1 MSPALTLAKGFWN
14 ITAAFALVSALAGVI
29 NKNIYNNLFP
39 IEFLPGAFPQDV
51 ITVLLCLLMFWLSNR
66 IKQNDIKKQVV
77 MAGLLGS
84 LFYLYGIFV
93 IERVYN
99 WFYLFYAATFALS
112 FWSLIYTLS
121 GFKSELFTKLKL
133 SKAMLRT
140 TAYSSL
146 VIATIFTA
154 LWVAALI
161 PLMRDNNRIE
171 YLYSIYILDLCFIM
185 PAFAITAVMSLRNK
199 PFGILL
205 SPAIMILGFFV
216 IFPLGLNELGKPY
229 YGLQF
234 NIGPMFV
241 SFAFAIFMLT
251 VAVLHLKKIR
261 FE

>member
-1 MSPALTLAKGFWN
+1 MVPNLKLARIFWN
-14 ITAAFALVSALAGVI
+14 ITATFALISALAGVI

-51 ITVLLCLLMFWLSNR
+51 ITVLLCLFMYRLSSS
-66 IKQNDIKKQVV
+66 IKQNDIKKQIV
-77 MAGLLGS
+77 MVGLLGS

-99 WFYLFYAATFALS
+99 WFYLFYAAAFTSS

-121 GFKSELFTKLKL
+121 GYRPENFSNLKI

-146 VIATIFTA
+146 IIAIVFSA
-154 LWVAALI
+154 LWIAALI

-171 YLYSIYILDLCFIM
+171 FLYSIYILDLCFIM
-185 PAFAITAVMSLRNK
+185 PAFTITAIISLQNK
-199 PFGILL
+199 PLGILL
-205 SPAIMILGFFV
+205 APAIMILGFFV

-234 NIGPMFV
+234 NFGPMFV

>member
-1 MSPALTLAKGFWN
+1 MIPTLKLAKIFWSF
-14 ITAAFALVSALAGVI
+14 TATFAIISAFAGII
-29 NKNIYNNLFP
+29 NRDIYNNLFP
-39 IEFLPGAFPQDV
+39 VEFLPGAFPQDV
-51 ITVLLCLLMFWLSNR
+51 ITVLLCFFMLWLSKS
-66 IKQNDIKKQVV
+66 IKKDDIKKQVV
-77 MAGLLGS
+77 MTGLLGS

-146 VIATIFTA
+146 VIAAIFTA

-229 YGLQF
+229 YRLQF